1 MNNKMKNK
9 VALVTGAS
17 RGLGRS
23 IAKSLALRG
32 AELILVGRTI
42 GALEE
47 LDDEI
52 KSIGSKSTIVPR
64 VPLIYPLS

>member
-23 IAKSLALRG
+23 IAKSLALGG

-42 GALEE
+42 SALEE

-52 KSIGSKSTIVPR
+52 KSIGIKINNCSNGFR
-64 VPLIYPLS
+64 G